1 MVLATGEEGRTD
13 GPPLLRIR
21 NLSKTFG
28 ATKALTGVDL
38 DVRAGEVLGLVG
50 RNGSGKSTLIKLLS
64 GFHAPDDGATVE
76 LRGAAVSLPLRPAEV
91 QRQGL
96 SFVHQDLGLLPDFS
110 VLENLRLGR
119 YATRA
124 GGLIDWPA
132 ERRTVGAALER
143 FGVHVS
149 PGTLVGSLRDVD
161 RALVA
166 IVRALL
172 DFGDDATGVLILDEP
187 TAYLPRDGVERLS
200 AAVRSIAATGN
211 GVVFVSH
218 RLDEVMQL
226 TDRVAVLRDGAL
238 VADMATAQ
246 TDESQLI
253 ERILGRSMDG
263 FYPEQRPQRRERVV
277 TVERVSGQTAC
288 DVSFVAHRGEIVG
301 LTGLAGAGHEEVP
314 ELLFGAVRARAGAI
328 DIAGQRISAAAA
340 TPHWAMDAGMAFLPA
355 DRVNASGAQ
364 DSTLAEN
371 VSLPVLGR
379 YTSRG
384 RVRSRFLAQS
394 VRRLLTEFGVRPA
407 DPARRMRELSGGNQ
421 QKSLLA
427 KWMQREPPLL
437 LLHEPTQGVDVGAKK
452 EIFARIQSAA
462 ESGAAVVIA
471 SVEYEDLAHLCHRV
485 LVFRDG
491 AVGATLEGIELTADR
506 LVNESYRSA
515 ASAGVGS

>member
-1 MVLATGEEGRTD
+1 MVATREVGRTD

-28 ATKALTGVDL
+28 ATKALSAVDL

-50 RNGSGKSTLIKLLS
+50 RNGSGKSTLIKILS
-64 GFHAPDDGATVE
+64 GFHAPDDGATLE

-110 VLENLRLGR
+110 VVENLRLGR
-119 YATRA
+119 YATRT
-124 GGLIDWPA
+124 GGLIDWKA
-132 ERRTVGAALER
+132 ERRTVGVALER

-149 PGTLVGSLRDVD
+149 PDTPVRSLRDVD

-172 DFGDDATGVLILDEP
+172 DFGDKATGVLILDEP
-187 TAYLPRDGVERLS
+187 TAYLPRDGVERLF
-200 AAVRSIAATGN
+200 AAVRTVAGAN
-211 GVVFVSH
+211 NAVMFVSH

-226 TDRVAVLRDGAL
+226 TERVAVLRDGSL
-238 VADMATAQ
+238 VADMATSE

-253 ERILGRSMDG
+253 ERILGRALEG
-263 FYPEQRPQRRERVV
+263 FYPEQRPQQRDRIV
-277 TVERVSGQTAC
+277 TVEGLSGQSARNI
-288 DVSFVAHRGEIVG
+288 SFVAHRGEIVG
-301 LTGLAGAGHEEVP
+301 LTGLSGAGHEEVP
-314 ELLFGAVRARAGAI
+314 ALLFGAKPAERGTFEIGGQVVEAARMMPRRAMAL
-328 DIAGQRISAAAA
+328 
-340 TPHWAMDAGMAFLPA
+340 GMAFLPA

-364 DSTLAEN
+364 DATLAEN
-371 VSLPVLGR
+371 VSLPVLDR

-384 RVRSRFLAQS
+384 RVRGRHLAQS
-394 VRRLLTEFGVRPA
+394 VERLLNEYGVRPT
-407 DPARRMRELSGGNQ
+407 DPTRRMRELSGGNQ

-452 EIFARIQSAA
+452 EIFSRIQAA
-462 ESGAAVVIA
+462 AASGAAVVIA

-491 AVGATLEGIELTADR
+491 AVAAVLDGAELTEDR
-506 LVNESYRSA
+506 LVNESYRSS
-515 ASAGVGS
+515 ASVGG